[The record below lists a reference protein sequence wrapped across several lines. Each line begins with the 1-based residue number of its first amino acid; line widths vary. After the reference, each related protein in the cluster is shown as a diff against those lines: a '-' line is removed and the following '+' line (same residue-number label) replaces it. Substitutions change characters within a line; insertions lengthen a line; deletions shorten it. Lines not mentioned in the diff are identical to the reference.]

1 MVTPFEEDE
10 WEYELDYEN
19 TEVVYVT
26 VDFSTHAPPG
36 LSSKRTAES
45 LHISDT
51 RKSQS
56 MNARKPRKR
65 KRQPNDAQDAESV
78 DAPTPE
84 SSTATPLSNSRNVT
98 PAELAPPPDATAVP
112 STTTPAKQP
121 EPDPTPPRPKTIQ
134 ILDLDTKNPLITYDS
149 QFYTCHWA
157 TDLGTSLYLSPPP
170 TEALSH
176 APLRSFPTFDILAK
190 TRTRL
195 VAAPASLKPALP
207 APELSNPQ
215 GFNPFHDPSDP
226 DSRDFAID
234 TTEGD
239 KIFLSN
245 KGEIKIHTPADA
257 SDAKKAQARFLERWG
272 ELKAKKGWGDPIP
285 IKAMRS
291 YRVPEGWEEERK
303 RWLELEKGQKGEGAE
318 RGKSRRRQGDKFLGD
333 VEEVEADGV
342 ESEEAQREEQL
353 IVVPDD
359 AVGEDD
365 EDDDDDDDD
374 ENDEDMEVE
383 GQAGGEEA
391 VQPANV
397 HSHHGASYE
406 ASQAVPGSGVLRF

>member
-1 MVTPFEEDE
+1 
-10 WEYELDYEN
+10 
-19 TEVVYVT
+19 
-26 VDFSTHAPPG
+26 
-36 LSSKRTAES
+36 
-45 LHISDT
+45 
-51 RKSQS
+51 
-56 MNARKPRKR
+56 MNARRPRKR
-65 KRQPNDAQDAESV
+65 KRDANDAQDAEPV
-78 DAPTPE
+78 DASTPE
-84 SSTATPLSNSRNVT
+84 SSTATPLSNSRNGT
-98 PAELAPPPDATAVP
+98 PAERAPNTDGTAVL
-112 STTTPAKQP
+112 TTTASAKLP
-121 EPDPTPPRPKTIQ
+121 EPDPDPSRPKTIQ

-170 TEALSH
+170 TEAPSH

-190 TRTRL
+190 TRARL

-207 APELSNPQ
+207 APRLSNPQ
-215 GFNPFHDPSDP
+215 GLNPFHDPSDP
-226 DSRDFAID
+226 ESRDFAID
-234 TTEGD
+234 TAEGD

-303 RWLELEKGQKGEGAE
+303 RWLELEKGEKGQGAE
-318 RGKSRRRQGDKFLGD
+318 RGKSRRRQGDKFQGD
-333 VEEVEADGV
+333 EEEGEADGV
-342 ESEEAQREEQL
+342 GGEEGQREEQP

-359 AVGEDD
+359 VVGEDD

-374 ENDEDMEVE
+374 DEDMEVDGQE
-383 GQAGGEEA
+383 GAEQGAQATNDHPQHG
-391 VQPANV
+391 VKYQP
-397 HSHHGASYE
+397 
-406 ASQAVPGSGVLRF
+406 SQGVPGAGVLRF